1 MRRSEMTR
9 CAISDHF
16 SLSKGL
22 NSAHFHGT
30 HLPVEEPFAASIADM
45 TGTASI
51 VERRRKLQGLALRGV
66 VIDPEFGVLLRHNV
80 RDALHRSRGLVLVGV
95 D

>member
-1 MRRSEMTR
+1 M
-9 CAISDHF
+9 
-16 SLSKGL
+16 
-22 NSAHFHGT
+22 
-30 HLPVEEPFAASIADM
+30 PVEEPFAASIADM

-95 D
+95 DRRHAAIVPVALKVHNVAGKHDRAGLRQFRQ